1 MSFESSKQKQSNLS
15 ALFSTDVATHGT
27 TTGAIVLDFHDGV
40 AQTTATLTD
49 NVSFTTTNRGSG
61 KFLTLRVV
69 PGSSTRTFTSFAD
82 WVWLSSSEPASIA
95 ASKTG
100 ILSLTCYGTA
110 ETDIVAVWAV
120 ES

>member
-15 ALFSTDVATHGT
+15 ALFSTDVKVLTYDASPT
-27 TTGAIVLDFHDGV
+27 LDFHDGV
-40 AQTTATLTD
+40 SQTMTISGAIALD
-49 NVSFTTTNRGSG
+49 TTNRGSG

-69 PGSSTRTFTSFAD
+69 DNGSGQNITYASG
-82 WVWLSSSEPASIA
+82 WKWLSDSGPSTIA

-110 ETDIVAVWAV
+110 ESDIVAVWAV